1 MLSEPVLL
9 SEQHQLSEFSCGV
22 ASLDDWL
29 KRRAR
34 PNQISGASRTY
45 VVANGD
51 TVVGYYCLA
60 SGALALNE
68 APPAMR
74 RNMPDPLPIAVLG
87 RLAVDQSY
95 QGRGLGVAL
104 LQDAV
109 LRTLQAGDI
118 LGIRGLLVHAL
129 SAEAQAF
136 YEHHGFV
143 ASPTQPMTLI
153 LSLKRSSA
161 TRTVGEYHGQ
171 ISIADDFDEPLLLT
185 NRETVSPKSILPLQN
200 DEANDD

>member
-9 SEQHQLSEFSCGV
+9 SAPHRLGNFSCGV
-22 ASLDDWL
+22 ANLDDWL

-45 VVANGD
+45 VVAEGD

-171 ISIADDFDEPLLLT
+171 ISIADDFDEPLSLT
-185 NRETVSPKSILPLQN
+185 NQETVSPKSMLSSQH
-200 DEANDD
+200 DE